1 MKSEV
6 ILAANDLT
14 YDVLDTEARSRV
26 DEKIAELRNADSNQ
40 LLTFG
45 IDSQTQV
52 TQYASEMLTKIS
64 STDKVEN
71 IEYNE
76 YGKPYL
82 KGENIHFN
90 LSHSGDYVLLA
101 IDEFEVGVDIEKI
114 STIKQKVADKYFTLQ
129 ENSWLKD
136 NNENENFYYLWTGKE
151 SVIKAKGQG
160 LKNTKTFCLLP
171 INNCIHE
178 IMGEQF
184 FLNWAKIEDYVYCVC
199 SKTNSPIKL
208 TILTK
213 KDLIQN

>member
-1 MKSEV
+1 MQLYICKTTDFF
-6 ILAANDLT
+6 DLS
-14 YDVLDTEARSRV
+14 YLELLSKERQNRVNKYLYLEDKIRSLV
-26 DEKIAELRNADSNQ
+26 AGL
-40 LLTFG
+40 
-45 IDSQTQV
+45 
-52 TQYASEMLTKIS
+52 MLKYTLK
-64 STDKVEN
+64 DKVEN

-114 STIKQKVADKYFTLQ
+114 STIKQKVADKYFTLE
-129 ENSWLKD
+129 ENSWLRE

-160 LKNTKTFCLLP
+160 LKNTKTFSLLP
-171 INNCIHE
+171 IKNCIHE
-178 IMGEQF
+178 IMGEQY

-213 KDLIQN
+213 NDLI